1 MCLNIPHCKQ
11 WLLSELC
18 ETGESMS
25 QRQPYFVYDG
35 DSAKYALAA
44 IAFTSGT
51 TAGGPKGIP
60 ITVEH
65 RMNTLRKYSQNYET
79 SRVAT
84 EVSIVFTNM
93 SYHTTR
99 DELLFLMLGG
109 GHGVVFTPHVVC
121 PNEEGICKREST
133 FCALVKQLTQLRP
146 TFISAVPAFWI
157 ELYNQYI
164 VDVERALETLD
175 PLASDFDQQKLICK
189 TAVDC
194 RYATMFGPRLV
205 EVSTGSAHT
214 PGAVYEFLQ
223 RIIGTPMLQLIT
235 LFFCIHR
242 TNTALATR

>member
-99 DELLFLMLGG
+99 DELLFLMLEFLKCNR
-109 GHGVVFTPHVVC
+109 V
-121 PNEEGICKREST
+121 
-133 FCALVKQLTQLRP
+133 
-146 TFISAVPAFWI
+146 
-157 ELYNQYI
+157 
-164 VDVERALETLD
+164 
-175 PLASDFDQQKLICK
+175 
-189 TAVDC
+189 
-194 RYATMFGPRLV
+194 
-205 EVSTGSAHT
+205 VSTGIQTVTVFGVIYSIWYYILVVT
-214 PGAVYEFLQ
+214 QGWY
-223 RIIGTPMLQLIT
+223 
-235 LFFCIHR
+235 
-242 TNTALATR
+242 